1 MREINNKKDQ
11 PEMNRVIENVI
22 ENKRDDQHSNP
33 PTTMAERQRQR
44 FVDKAT
50 KVSAK
55 YLRRLAELPGDPVA
69 MQPFFTVLSGIYVEM
84 KNVAKPA
91 DTKIVGTYCVMV
103 PDELIYA
110 VGAQPVKLCSGSYTA
125 FAIGDDL
132 VPRDACP
139 LIKAVMGFQ
148 AMEVMPIYDDCA
160 LMVVPITCD
169 CKKKMAGMLK
179 QRVPTYALHVPTAKS
194 EDRDMEQYVQELYQ
208 LIPELEAVTGQTISY
223 QSLAASIDAMGFA
236 QYQMSKFNEFKK
248 HVPALIKGTH
258 AMALMNAFSYLP
270 VEQWSQ
276 QLHILNQVVDAMVT
290 NTGIDNNAAA
300 SALIEKM
307 CSRRGINR
315 AQVRYTMATGYSRK
329 VFDIAD
335 DDISEITA
343 HAYGVRL
350 TAPPDYRPGMII
362 DIGGQDSKIIYLDS
376 HYAVKNFTMNDKCAA
391 GTGKF
396 MEVIAQI
403 LETTIDQVGP
413 LSLESKAP
421 CDINSTCVV
430 FAQSEVVS
438 LVARKYDRRDI
449 LAGMHLSMAKR
460 IIKMMKK
467 AEKGGDILMTGGGA
481 LNIGVHKAF
490 EEELMRDV
498 YVARHPQ
505 FNGAIGAAL
514 IASER
519 A

>member
-1 MREINNKKDQ
+1 
-11 PEMNRVIENVI
+11 MNRNYYAGL
-22 ENKRDDQHSNP
+22 DGGS
-33 PTTMAERQRQR
+33 TYT
-44 FVDKAT
+44 KA
-50 KVSAK
+50 
-55 YLRRLAELPGDPVA
+55 
-69 MQPFFTVLSGIYVEM
+69 
-84 KNVAKPA
+84 
-91 DTKIVGTYCVMV
+91 
-103 PDELIYA
+103 
-110 VGAQPVKLCSGSYTA
+110 
-125 FAIGDDL
+125 
-132 VPRDACP
+132 
-139 LIKAVMGFQ
+139 
-148 AMEVMPIYDDCA
+148 
-160 LMVVPITCD
+160 
-169 CKKKMAGMLK
+169 
-179 QRVPTYALHVPTAKS
+179 
-194 EDRDMEQYVQELYQ
+194 
-208 LIPELEAVTGQTISY
+208 
-223 QSLAASIDAMGFA
+223 
-236 QYQMSKFNEFKK
+236 
-248 HVPALIKGTH
+248 ALIC
-258 AMALMNAFSYLP
+258 
-270 VEQWSQ
+270 Q
-276 QLHILNQVVDAMVT
+276 NQVVDAMVT

-315 AQVRYTMATGYSRK
+315 AQVCYTMATGYSRK

-362 DIGGQDSKIIYLDS
+362 DIGGQDSKIIYLDP

-490 EEELMRDV
+490 EEEMMRDV